1 MVVVYFM
8 SLTLEDFKK
17 LEIKIGKII
26 SAEKI
31 EGTDKLL
38 KLMVDFGPS
47 TSSGQVSSRDST
59 DASSANSG
67 STIRQIVSGIAE
79 EYTPEFISGKKCPFL
94 INLETRTIKGIKSQG
109 MILAVIVDGRPV
121 LLHPDAEV
129 PPGSKVA

>member
-8 SLTLEDFKK
+8 SITLEDFKK
-17 LEIKIGKII
+17 LEIKIGRII

-38 KLMVDFGPS
+38 RLMVDFGPS

-59 DASSANSG
+59 DSSSANSG

-79 EYTPEFISGKKCPFL
+79 EYTPEFISGKECPFL
-94 INLETRTIKGIKSQG
+94 INLETRTIKGIESQG
-109 MILAVIVDGRPV
+109 MILVAIVDGRPV
-121 LLHPDAEV
+121 LLHPDTAV